1 MRCLS
6 IVLALML
13 GFSANAFGQD
23 GGRGQSLHDTH
34 CLMCHD
40 TRVYTRG
47 DRIANDR
54 DRVRAEV
61 SRWQKA
67 VALNWA
73 EADVDAVTDF
83 IAARY
88 YRLDCATSC

>member
-1 MRCLS
+1 MRS
-6 IVLALML
+6 RSFVLALLL
-13 GFSANAFGQD
+13 GLAATAWGRD

-40 TRVYTRG
+40 TRVYSRS

-61 SRWQKA
+61 TRWQKA

-88 YRLDCATSC
+88 YRLDCTTSC

>member
-1 MRCLS
+1 MRS
-6 IVLALML
+6 RSLALALLL
-13 GFSANAFGQD
+13 GLAAAAWGQD
-23 GGRGQSLHDTH
+23 GSRGQSLHDTH

-40 TRVYTRG
+40 SRVYTRS
-47 DRIANDR
+47 DRSANNR
-54 DRVRAEV
+54 DQVRAEV
-61 SRWQKA
+61 QRWQKA

-88 YRLDCATSC
+88 YRLDCTTSC